1 MTGAP
6 ALLCALLLLSFLCW
20 DAVRGQRTEV
30 RRAQKSDLK

>member
-20 DAVRGQRTEV
+20 DAVGGQRTAIK
-30 RRAQKSDLK
+30 RAQKSDFK

>member
-20 DAVRGQRTEV
+20 DTLRGRPTEI